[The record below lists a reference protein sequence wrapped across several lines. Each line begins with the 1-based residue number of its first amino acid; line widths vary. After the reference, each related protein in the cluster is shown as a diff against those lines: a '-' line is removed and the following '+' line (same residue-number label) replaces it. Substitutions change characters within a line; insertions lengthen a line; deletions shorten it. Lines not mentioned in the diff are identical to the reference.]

1 MIVTLTSENFRKMSD
16 MKFITRKERIILPKE
31 DRDPNIFPSDD
42 QYSWNLDN
50 FGPIWIPKKGATVQL
65 TTKNLPIY
73 KRIIDVY
80 EGNEL
85 AVKNGEIYIN
95 GAVAKEYTFKM
106 DYFWM
111 MGDNRYNSADSRLWG
126 YVPEDHVVGKAS
138 FVWLSLDKNKTF
150 LSKIRWNRFFMG
162 VK

>member
-1 MIVTLTSENFRKMSD
+1 I
-16 MKFITRKERIILPKE
+16 
-31 DRDPNIFPSDD
+31 
-42 QYSWNLDN
+42 
-50 FGPIWIPKKGATVQL
+50 QL
-65 TTKNLPIY
+65 TTKNLPLY

-80 EGNEL
+80 EGNDL
-85 AVKNGEIYIN
+85 SVKNGEIYIN
-95 GAVAKEYTFKM
+95 GAATREYTFKM

-126 YVPEDHVVGKAS
+126 FVPEDHVVGKAS